1 MNIYVESRKTVQMK
15 LFAGRKRDAD
25 MVNGHVDTGWGRG
38 G

>member
-25 MVNGHVDTGWGRG
+25 MVNVHVNKIEGWG
-38 G
+38 